1 MKTLAIDTSLGT
13 SVAVLNDDQ
22 LLAELNFADNMSHA
36 ERIGDAI
43 KDCLAKAKLKPVGID
58 RVVIGLGPGPFTGLR
73 VGIAAA
79 KFFAIGA
86 NAELVGVCSLDAI
99 AYDYFSSGQSGM
111 LLVETDARRKE
122 HFWAVYEGLNQ
133 GVPIRLKGP
142 NVAKPEL
149 IERTGLTL
157 TDITVTAAALGKIAF
172 HQGPSVIRE
181 IEPIYLRE
189 PDVSLSKGK
198 KVSG

>member
-22 LLAELNFADNMSHA
+22 VLAELNFADNMSHA

-43 KDCLAKAKLKPVGID
+43 KDCLAQAKLKPVGID

-99 AYDYFSSGQSGM
+99 AYDYFSSGQTGT

-133 GVPIRLKGP
+133 GVPIRLMGP
-142 NVAKPEL
+142 KVAKPEL
-149 IERTGLTL
+149 IERSGLTL

-172 HQGPSVIRE
+172 
-181 IEPIYLRE
+181 
-189 PDVSLSKGK
+189 
-198 KVSG
+198 